1 MESVT
6 AANVGDE
13 RALAVLRRQLKIKS
27 DKSVVNYTW
36 DMARQLEV
44 SLLKLMFRDQ
54 LGSCEM
60 VKQHLHE
67 MRQELGW

>member
-1 MESVT
+1 M
-6 AANVGDE
+6 
-13 RALAVLRRQLKIKS
+13 
-27 DKSVVNYTW
+27 NYTW

-67 MRQELGW
+67 MRQELGWETSPRMEQILLDRIVLTWL